1 MFSIIKLKLIIF
13 VYAQVIFAQI
23 KLDIS
28 TIPDEVDVYLD
39 NVNLGKSPIRNERI
53 IPGEHIFEIKKK
65 GYAPLKYE
73 LIVNPSKAVEIDFF
87 LNPIHNCKF
96 KTKEKGLVFELNG
109 EHYWDV
115 DNIRLDLEAGD
126 HVLRV
131 FRASKLIDEQ
141 NIRIEKPETF
151 NYVEKKPISNPQFN
165 E

>member
-1 MFSIIKLKLIIF
+1 MYYLIKYNIIF
-13 VYAQVIFAQI
+13 LFCVSSIYSQI
-23 KLDIS
+23 KLDIN

-39 NVNLGKSPIRNERI
+39 DVNLDTSPIRNERI
-53 IPGEHIFEIKKK
+53 IPGAHVFEIKKK

-87 LNPIHNCKF
+87 LNPVHNCKF

-126 HVLRV
+126 HALRV
-131 FRASKLIDEQ
+131 FKASELIDEQ
-141 NIRIEKPETF
+141 NIKIDKPETF
-151 NYVEKKPISNPQFN
+151 NYIEKKKISN
-165 E
+165 

>member
-1 MFSIIKLKLIIF
+1 MYSLIKYSIGSSLLYVSLAFS
-13 VYAQVIFAQI
+13 QI
-23 KLDIS
+23 RLDIN

-39 NVNLGKSPIRNERI
+39 DINIGTSPIRNERI
-53 IPGEHIFEIKKK
+53 IPGAHIFEIKKK

-87 LNPIHNCKF
+87 LNPVHVCKF

-126 HVLRV
+126 HTLRV
-131 FRASKLIDEQ
+131 FKASELIDEQ
-141 NIRIEKPETF
+141 NIKIDKPETF
-151 NYVEKKPISNPQFN
+151 NYKEKKTISN
-165 E
+165 

>member
-13 VYAQVIFAQI
+13 VYVQVIFAQI